1 MEALI
6 LSCGTGGGHNAA
18 GKAIKEELTLRG
30 HKAVML
36 NPYNLA
42 GEKLP
47 KRVDEAYIKLATDAP
62 SAFGLMYS
70 LGEAVRRL
78 PVSSPIYW
86 ANGLMAQRMDEY
98 LAAHNYDVV
107 IMPHLFPAEI
117 LTFLKRR
124 GKRVP
129 KMIFI
134 ATDYACIPFTEETDC
149 DYYVI
154 PSSLLKEDFI
164 RRGIPENKLL
174 PLGIPVSRT
183 FTEDLTKE
191 QAKDLLSLEPS
202 RNYILLSGGSM
213 GAGGMQ
219 ETVQSIKES
228 IKEDSCC
235 ALIVIC
241 GSNNRLYEQL
251 SQKYAHDSQ
260 IMPVKRTS
268 HMAWYLKAC
277 SVFITK
283 PGGLSSTEAAVSG
296 VPLIH
301 VSPIPGCESINLKF
315 FTQNNM
321 SLDGGRQN
329 EQLLKA
335 LAQIKNHQLV
345 NKMVNNQ
352 KQIVNGCSTQDIC
365 EFLENLTKNN
375 FLIPKPSLY

>member
-18 GKAIKEELTLRG
+18 GKAIEEELILRG
-30 HKAVML
+30 HKAVMI

-42 GEKLP
+42 GDKLP
-47 KRVDEAYIKLATDAP
+47 KRVDGAYIKLATDAP
-62 SAFGLMYS
+62 NAFGLMYS
-70 LGEAVRRL
+70 LGQAVRRL
-78 PVSSPIYW
+78 PGSSPIYW
-86 ANGLMAQRMDEY
+86 ANGLMAQRMEEY
-98 LAAHNYDVV
+98 LSAHNYDVV

-129 KMIFI
+129 KMVFI
-134 ATDYACIPFTEETDC
+134 ATDYSCIPFTEETDC
-149 DYYVI
+149 DYFVI

-164 RRGIPENKLL
+164 RRGIPEDKLL
-174 PLGIPVSRT
+174 PLGIPVSRS
-183 FTEDLTKE
+183 FTEDLSKA
-191 QAKDLLSLEPS
+191 QAKTMLSLEAD
-202 RNYILLSGGSM
+202 RNYILLSGGSI

-219 ETVQSIKES
+219 ETVQSIKDEI
-228 IKEDSCC
+228 IKDPSY

-241 GSNNRLYEQL
+241 GSNSRLYEQL
-251 SQKYAHDSQ
+251 SEKYAHDSQ
-260 IMPVKRTS
+260 IIPIKRTS
-268 HMAWYLKAC
+268 RMAWYLKAC

-329 EQLLKA
+329 EQLIKA
-335 LAQIKNHQLV
+335 LSEIKNEQLI
-345 NKMVNNQ
+345 NKMINSQ
-352 KQIVNGCSTQDIC
+352 KQIINGRSTQDIC
-365 EFLENLTKNN
+365 DFLQT
-375 FLIPKPSLY
+375 LIQND

>member
-18 GKAIKEELTLRG
+18 GKAIEDELILRG
-30 HKAVML
+30 HKAVMI

-42 GEKLP
+42 GDKLP
-47 KRVDEAYIKLATDAP
+47 KRVDGAYIKLATDAP
-62 SAFGLMYS
+62 NAFGLMYS
-70 LGEAVRRL
+70 LGQAVRRL
-78 PVSSPIYW
+78 PGSSPIYW
-86 ANGLMAQRMDEY
+86 ANGLMAQRMEEY
-98 LAAHNYDVV
+98 LSAHNYDVV

-129 KMIFI
+129 KMVFI
-134 ATDYACIPFTEETDC
+134 ATDYSCIPFTEETDC

-164 RRGIPENKLL
+164 RRGIPEDKLL
-174 PLGIPVSRT
+174 PLGIPVSRS
-183 FTEDLTKE
+183 FTEDLTKA
-191 QAKDLLSLEPS
+191 QAKTLLSLEAD

-213 GAGGMQ
+213 GAGGMHQ
-219 ETVQSIKES
+219 TVQSIKDEI
-228 IKEDSCC
+228 IKDPSY

-241 GSNNRLYEQL
+241 GSNSRLYEQL
-251 SQKYAHDSQ
+251 SEKYAHDSQ
-260 IMPVKRTS
+260 IIPIKRTS
-268 HMAWYLKAC
+268 RMAWYLKAC

-329 EQLLKA
+329 EQLIKA
-335 LAQIKNHQLV
+335 LSEIKNEQLI
-345 NKMVNNQ
+345 NKMINSQ
-352 KQIVNGCSTQDIC
+352 KQIINGRSTQDIC
-365 EFLENLTKNN
+365 DFLQT
-375 FLIPKPSLY
+375 LIQND

>member
-18 GKAIKEELTLRG
+18 GKAIEDELILRG
-30 HKAVML
+30 HKAVMI

-42 GEKLP
+42 GDKLP
-47 KRVDEAYIKLATDAP
+47 KRVDGAYIKLATDAP
-62 SAFGLMYS
+62 NAFGLMYS
-70 LGEAVRRL
+70 LGQAVRRL
-78 PVSSPIYW
+78 PGSSPIYW
-86 ANGLMAQRMDEY
+86 ANGLMAQRMEEY
-98 LAAHNYDVV
+98 LSAHNYDVV

-129 KMIFI
+129 KMVFI
-134 ATDYACIPFTEETDC
+134 ATNYSCIPFTEETDC

-164 RRGIPENKLL
+164 RRGIPEDKLL
-174 PLGIPVSRT
+174 PLGIPVSRS
-183 FTEDLTKE
+183 FTEDLTKA
-191 QAKDLLSLEPS
+191 QAKTLLSLKAD

-213 GAGGMQ
+213 GAGGMHQ
-219 ETVQSIKES
+219 TVQSIKDEI
-228 IKEDSCC
+228 IKDPSY

-241 GSNNRLYEQL
+241 GSNSRLYEQL
-251 SQKYAHDSQ
+251 SEKYAHDSQ
-260 IMPVKRTS
+260 IIPIKRTS
-268 HMAWYLKAC
+268 RMAWYLKAC

-329 EQLLKA
+329 EQLIKA
-335 LAQIKNHQLV
+335 LSEIKNEQLI
-345 NKMVNNQ
+345 NKMINSQ
-352 KQIVNGCSTQDIC
+352 KQIINGRSTQDIC
-365 EFLENLTKNN
+365 DFLQT
-375 FLIPKPSLY
+375 LIQND

>member
-18 GKAIKEELTLRG
+18 GKAIEEELILRG
-30 HKAVML
+30 HKAVMI

-42 GEKLP
+42 GDKLP
-47 KRVDEAYIKLATDAP
+47 KRVDGAYIKLATDAP
-62 SAFGLMYS
+62 NAFGLMYS
-70 LGEAVRRL
+70 LGQAVRRL
-78 PVSSPIYW
+78 PGSSPIYW
-86 ANGLMAQRMDEY
+86 ANGLMAQRMEEY
-98 LAAHNYDVV
+98 LSAHNYDVV

-129 KMIFI
+129 KMVFI
-134 ATDYACIPFTEETDC
+134 ATDYSCIPFTEETDC

-164 RRGIPENKLL
+164 RRGIPEDKLL
-174 PLGIPVSRT
+174 PLGIPVSRS
-183 FTEDLTKE
+183 FTEDLTKA
-191 QAKDLLSLEPS
+191 QAKTMLSLEAD
-202 RNYILLSGGSM
+202 RNYILLSGGSI

-219 ETVQSIKES
+219 ETVQSIKDEI
-228 IKEDSCC
+228 IKDPSY

-241 GSNNRLYEQL
+241 GSNSRLYEQL
-251 SQKYAHDSQ
+251 SEKYAHDSQ
-260 IMPVKRTS
+260 IIPIKRTS
-268 HMAWYLKAC
+268 RMAWYLKAC

-329 EQLLKA
+329 EQLIKA
-335 LAQIKNHQLV
+335 LSEIKNEQLI
-345 NKMVNNQ
+345 NKMINSQ
-352 KQIVNGCSTQDIC
+352 KQIINGRSTQDIC
-365 EFLENLTKNN
+365 DFLQT
-375 FLIPKPSLY
+375 LIQND

>member
-18 GKAIKEELTLRG
+18 GKAIEEELILRG
-30 HKAVML
+30 HKAVMI

-42 GEKLP
+42 GDKLP
-47 KRVDEAYIKLATDAP
+47 KRVDGAYIKLATDAP
-62 SAFGLMYS
+62 NAFGLMYS
-70 LGEAVRRL
+70 LGQAVRRL
-78 PVSSPIYW
+78 PGSSPIYW
-86 ANGLMAQRMDEY
+86 ANGLMAQRMEEY
-98 LAAHNYDVV
+98 LSAHNYDVV

-129 KMIFI
+129 KMVFI
-134 ATDYACIPFTEETDC
+134 ATDYSCIPFTEETDC

-164 RRGIPENKLL
+164 RRGIPEDKLL
-174 PLGIPVSRT
+174 PLGIPVSRS
-183 FTEDLTKE
+183 FTEDLTKA
-191 QAKDLLSLEPS
+191 QAKTLLSLKAD

-213 GAGGMQ
+213 GAGGMHQ
-219 ETVQSIKES
+219 TVQSIKDEI
-228 IKEDSCC
+228 IKDPSY

-241 GSNNRLYEQL
+241 GSNSRLYEQL
-251 SQKYAHDSQ
+251 SEKYAHDSQ
-260 IMPVKRTS
+260 IIPIKRTS
-268 HMAWYLKAC
+268 RMAWYLKAC

-329 EQLLKA
+329 EQLIKA
-335 LAQIKNHQLV
+335 LSEIKNEQLI
-345 NKMVNNQ
+345 NKMINSQ
-352 KQIVNGCSTQDIC
+352 KQIINGRSTQDIC
-365 EFLENLTKNN
+365 DFLQT
-375 FLIPKPSLY
+375 LIQND

>member
-18 GKAIKEELTLRG
+18 GKAIEEELILRG
-30 HKAVML
+30 HKAVMI

-42 GEKLP
+42 GDKLP
-47 KRVDEAYIKLATDAP
+47 KRVDGAYIKLATDAP
-62 SAFGLMYS
+62 NAFGLMYS
-70 LGEAVRRL
+70 LGQAVRRL
-78 PVSSPIYW
+78 PGSSPIYW
-86 ANGLMAQRMDEY
+86 ANGLMAQRMEEY
-98 LAAHNYDVV
+98 LSAHNYDVV

-129 KMIFI
+129 KMVFI
-134 ATDYACIPFTEETDC
+134 ATDYSCIPFTEETDC
-149 DYYVI
+149 DYFVI

-164 RRGIPENKLL
+164 RRGIPEDKLL
-174 PLGIPVSRT
+174 PLGIPVSRS
-183 FTEDLTKE
+183 FTEDLTKA
-191 QAKDLLSLEPS
+191 QAKTMLSLEAD
-202 RNYILLSGGSM
+202 RNYILLSGGSI

-219 ETVQSIKES
+219 ETVQSIKDEI
-228 IKEDSCC
+228 IKDPSY

-241 GSNNRLYEQL
+241 GSNSRLYEQL
-251 SQKYAHDSQ
+251 SEKYAHDSQ
-260 IMPVKRTS
+260 IIPIKRTS
-268 HMAWYLKAC
+268 RMAWYLKAC

-329 EQLLKA
+329 EQLIKA
-335 LAQIKNHQLV
+335 LSEIKNEQLI
-345 NKMVNNQ
+345 NKMINSQ
-352 KQIVNGCSTQDIC
+352 KQIINSRSTQDIC
-365 EFLENLTKNN
+365 DFLQT
-375 FLIPKPSLY
+375 LIQND

>member
-18 GKAIKEELTLRG
+18 GKAIEEELILRG
-30 HKAVML
+30 HKAVMI

-42 GEKLP
+42 GDKLP
-47 KRVDEAYIKLATDAP
+47 KRVDGAYIKLATDAP
-62 SAFGLMYS
+62 NAFGLMYS
-70 LGEAVRRL
+70 LGQAVRRL
-78 PVSSPIYW
+78 PGSSPIYW
-86 ANGLMAQRMDEY
+86 ANGLMAQRMEEY
-98 LAAHNYDVV
+98 LSAHNYDVV

-129 KMIFI
+129 KMVFI
-134 ATDYACIPFTEETDC
+134 ATDYSCIPFTEETDC
-149 DYYVI
+149 DYFVI

-164 RRGIPENKLL
+164 RRGIPEDKLL
-174 PLGIPVSRT
+174 PLGIPVSRS
-183 FTEDLTKE
+183 FTEDLTKA
-191 QAKDLLSLEPS
+191 QAKTLLSLKAD

-213 GAGGMQ
+213 GAGGMHQ
-219 ETVQSIKES
+219 TVQSIKDEI
-228 IKEDSCC
+228 IKDPSY

-241 GSNNRLYEQL
+241 GSNSRLYEQL
-251 SQKYAHDSQ
+251 SEKYAHDSQ
-260 IMPVKRTS
+260 IIPIKRTS
-268 HMAWYLKAC
+268 RMAWYLKAC

-301 VSPIPGCESINLKF
+301 VSPIPGCESINLNF

-329 EQLLKA
+329 EQLIKA
-335 LAQIKNHQLV
+335 LSEIKNEQLI
-345 NKMVNNQ
+345 NKMINSQ
-352 KQIVNGCSTQDIC
+352 KQIINGRSTQDIC
-365 EFLENLTKNN
+365 DFLQT
-375 FLIPKPSLY
+375 LIQND

>member
-18 GKAIKEELTLRG
+18 GKAIEDELILRG
-30 HKAVML
+30 HKAVMI

-42 GEKLP
+42 GDKLP
-47 KRVDEAYIKLATDAP
+47 KRVDGAYIKLATDAP
-62 SAFGLMYS
+62 NAFGLMYS
-70 LGEAVRRL
+70 LGQAVRRL
-78 PVSSPIYW
+78 PGSSPIYW
-86 ANGLMAQRMDEY
+86 ANGLMAQRMEEY
-98 LAAHNYDVV
+98 LSAHNYDVV

-129 KMIFI
+129 KMVFI
-134 ATDYACIPFTEETDC
+134 ATDYSCIPFTEETDC
-149 DYYVI
+149 DYFVI

-164 RRGIPENKLL
+164 RRGIPEDKLL
-174 PLGIPVSRT
+174 PLGIPVSRS
-183 FTEDLTKE
+183 FTEDLTKA
-191 QAKDLLSLEPS
+191 QAKTLLSLKAD

-213 GAGGMQ
+213 GAGGMHQ
-219 ETVQSIKES
+219 TVQSIKDEI
-228 IKEDSCC
+228 IKDPSY

-241 GSNNRLYEQL
+241 GSNSRLYEQL
-251 SQKYAHDSQ
+251 SEKYAHDSQ
-260 IMPVKRTS
+260 IIPIKRTS
-268 HMAWYLKAC
+268 RMAWYLKAC

-301 VSPIPGCESINLKF
+301 VSPIPGCESINLNF

-329 EQLLKA
+329 EQLIKA
-335 LAQIKNHQLV
+335 LSEIKNEQLI
-345 NKMVNNQ
+345 NKMINSQ
-352 KQIVNGCSTQDIC
+352 KQIINGRSTQDIC
-365 EFLENLTKNN
+365 DFLQT
-375 FLIPKPSLY
+375 LIQND

>member
-18 GKAIKEELTLRG
+18 GKAIEEELILRG
-30 HKAVML
+30 HKAVMI

-42 GEKLP
+42 GDKLP
-47 KRVDEAYIKLATDAP
+47 KRVDGAYIKLATDAP
-62 SAFGLMYS
+62 NAFGLMYS
-70 LGEAVRRL
+70 LGQAVRRL
-78 PVSSPIYW
+78 PGSSPIYW
-86 ANGLMAQRMDEY
+86 ANGLMAQRMEEY
-98 LAAHNYDVV
+98 LSAHNYDVV

-129 KMIFI
+129 KMVFI
-134 ATDYACIPFTEETDC
+134 ATDYSCIPFTEETDC

-164 RRGIPENKLL
+164 RRGIPEDKLL
-174 PLGIPVSRT
+174 PLGIPVSRS
-183 FTEDLTKE
+183 FTEDLTKA
-191 QAKDLLSLEPS
+191 QAKTMLSLEAD
-202 RNYILLSGGSM
+202 RNYILLSGGSI

-219 ETVQSIKES
+219 ETVQSIKDEI
-228 IKEDSCC
+228 IKDPSY

-241 GSNNRLYEQL
+241 GSNSRLYEQL
-251 SQKYAHDSQ
+251 SEKYAHDSQ
-260 IMPVKRTS
+260 IIPIKRTS
-268 HMAWYLKAC
+268 RMAWYLKAC

-321 SLDGGRQN
+321 SLDGGRQKEQLIKALSEIKN
-329 EQLLKA
+329 EQL
-335 LAQIKNHQLV
+335 I
-345 NKMVNNQ
+345 NKMINSQ
-352 KQIVNGCSTQDIC
+352 KQIINGRSTQDIC
-365 EFLENLTKNN
+365 DFLQT
-375 FLIPKPSLY
+375 LIQND

>member
-18 GKAIKEELTLRG
+18 GKAIEEELILRG
-30 HKAVML
+30 HKAVMI

-42 GEKLP
+42 GDKLP
-47 KRVDEAYIKLATDAP
+47 KRVDGAYIKLATDAP
-62 SAFGLMYS
+62 NAFGLMYS
-70 LGEAVRRL
+70 LGQAVRRL
-78 PVSSPIYW
+78 PGSSPIYW
-86 ANGLMAQRMDEY
+86 ANGLMAQRMEEY
-98 LAAHNYDVV
+98 LSAHNYDVV

-129 KMIFI
+129 KMVFI
-134 ATDYACIPFTEETDC
+134 ATDYSCIPFTEETDC
-149 DYYVI
+149 DYFVI

-164 RRGIPENKLL
+164 RRGIPEDKLL
-174 PLGIPVSRT
+174 PLGIPVSRS
-183 FTEDLTKE
+183 FTEDLTKA
-191 QAKDLLSLEPS
+191 QAKTLLSLKAD

-213 GAGGMQ
+213 GAGGMHQ
-219 ETVQSIKES
+219 TVQSIKDEI
-228 IKEDSCC
+228 IKDPSY

-241 GSNNRLYEQL
+241 GSNSRLYEQL
-251 SQKYAHDSQ
+251 SEKYAHDSQ
-260 IMPVKRTS
+260 IIPIKRTS
-268 HMAWYLKAC
+268 RMAWYLKAC

-329 EQLLKA
+329 EQLIKA
-335 LAQIKNHQLV
+335 LSEIKNEQLI
-345 NKMVNNQ
+345 NKMINSQ
-352 KQIVNGCSTQDIC
+352 KQIINGRSTQDIC
-365 EFLENLTKNN
+365 DFLQT
-375 FLIPKPSLY
+375 LIQND

>member
-18 GKAIKEELTLRG
+18 GKAIEEELILRG
-30 HKAVML
+30 HKAVMI

-42 GEKLP
+42 GDKLP
-47 KRVDEAYIKLATDAP
+47 KRVDGAYIKLATDAP
-62 SAFGLMYS
+62 NAFGLMYS
-70 LGEAVRRL
+70 LGQAVRRL
-78 PVSSPIYW
+78 PGSSPIYW
-86 ANGLMAQRMDEY
+86 ANGLMAQRMEEY
-98 LAAHNYDVV
+98 LSAHNYDVV

-129 KMIFI
+129 KMVFI
-134 ATDYACIPFTEETDC
+134 ATDYSCIPFTEETDC
-149 DYYVI
+149 DYFVI

-164 RRGIPENKLL
+164 RRGIPEDKLL
-174 PLGIPVSRT
+174 PLGIPVSRS
-183 FTEDLTKE
+183 FTEDLTKA
-191 QAKDLLSLEPS
+191 QAKTMLSLEAD
-202 RNYILLSGGSM
+202 RNYILLSGGSI

-219 ETVQSIKES
+219 ETVQSIKDEI
-228 IKEDSCC
+228 IKDPSY

-241 GSNNRLYEQL
+241 GSNSRLYEQL
-251 SQKYAHDSQ
+251 SEKYAHDSQ
-260 IMPVKRTS
+260 IIPIKRTS
-268 HMAWYLKAC
+268 RMAWYLKAC

-321 SLDGGRQN
+321 SLDGGRQKEQLIKALSEIKN
-329 EQLLKA
+329 EQL
-335 LAQIKNHQLV
+335 I
-345 NKMVNNQ
+345 NKMINSQ
-352 KQIVNGCSTQDIC
+352 KQIINGRSTQDIC
-365 EFLENLTKNN
+365 DFLQT
-375 FLIPKPSLY
+375 LIQND

>member
-18 GKAIKEELTLRG
+18 GKAIEDELILRG
-30 HKAVML
+30 HKAVMI

-42 GEKLP
+42 GDKLP
-47 KRVDEAYIKLATDAP
+47 KRVDGAYIKLATDAP
-62 SAFGLMYS
+62 NAFGLMYS
-70 LGEAVRRL
+70 LGQAVRRL
-78 PVSSPIYW
+78 PGSSPIYW
-86 ANGLMAQRMDEY
+86 ANGLMAQRMEEY
-98 LAAHNYDVV
+98 LSAHNYDVV

-129 KMIFI
+129 KMVFI
-134 ATDYACIPFTEETDC
+134 ATDYSCIPFTEETDC
-149 DYYVI
+149 DYFVI

-164 RRGIPENKLL
+164 RRGIPEDKLL
-174 PLGIPVSRT
+174 PLGIPVSRS
-183 FTEDLTKE
+183 FTEDLTKA
-191 QAKDLLSLEPS
+191 QAKTMLSLKAD

-213 GAGGMQ
+213 GAGGMHQ
-219 ETVQSIKES
+219 TVQSIKDEI
-228 IKEDSCC
+228 IKDPSY

-241 GSNNRLYEQL
+241 GSNSRLYEQL
-251 SQKYAHDSQ
+251 SEKYAHDSQ
-260 IMPVKRTS
+260 IIPIKRTS
-268 HMAWYLKAC
+268 RMAWYLKAC

-329 EQLLKA
+329 EQLIKA
-335 LAQIKNHQLV
+335 LSEIKNEQLI
-345 NKMVNNQ
+345 NKMINSQ
-352 KQIVNGCSTQDIC
+352 KQIINGRSTQDIC
-365 EFLENLTKNN
+365 DFLQT
-375 FLIPKPSLY
+375 LIQND

>member
-18 GKAIKEELTLRG
+18 GKAIEEELILRG
-30 HKAVML
+30 HKAVMI

-42 GEKLP
+42 GDKLP
-47 KRVDEAYIKLATDAP
+47 KRVDGAYIKLATDAP
-62 SAFGLMYS
+62 NAFGLMYS
-70 LGEAVRRL
+70 LGQAVRRL
-78 PVSSPIYW
+78 PGSSPIYW
-86 ANGLMAQRMDEY
+86 ANGLMAQRMEEY
-98 LAAHNYDVV
+98 LSAHNYDVV

-129 KMIFI
+129 KMVFI
-134 ATDYACIPFTEETDC
+134 ATDYSCIPFTEETDC
-149 DYYVI
+149 DYFVI

-164 RRGIPENKLL
+164 RRGIPEDKLL
-174 PLGIPVSRT
+174 PLGIPVSRS
-183 FTEDLTKE
+183 FTEDLTKA
-191 QAKDLLSLEPS
+191 QANTLLSLKAD

-213 GAGGMQ
+213 GAGGMHQ
-219 ETVQSIKES
+219 TVQSIKDEI
-228 IKEDSCC
+228 IKDPSY

-241 GSNNRLYEQL
+241 GSNSRLYEQL
-251 SQKYAHDSQ
+251 SEKYAHDSQ
-260 IMPVKRTS
+260 IIPIKRTS
-268 HMAWYLKAC
+268 RMAWYLKAC

-329 EQLLKA
+329 EQLIKA
-335 LAQIKNHQLV
+335 LSEIKNEQLI
-345 NKMVNNQ
+345 NKMINSQ
-352 KQIVNGCSTQDIC
+352 KQIINGRSTQDIC
-365 EFLENLTKNN
+365 DFLQT
-375 FLIPKPSLY
+375 LIQND

>member
-18 GKAIKEELTLRG
+18 GKAIEEELILRG
-30 HKAVML
+30 HKAVMI

-42 GEKLP
+42 GDKLP
-47 KRVDEAYIKLATDAP
+47 KRVDGAYIKLATDAP
-62 SAFGLMYS
+62 NAFGLMYS

-78 PVSSPIYW
+78 PGSSPIYW
-86 ANGLMAQRMDEY
+86 ANGLMAQRMEEY
-98 LAAHNYDVV
+98 LSAHNYDVI

-129 KMIFI
+129 KMVFI
-134 ATDYACIPFTEETDC
+134 ATDYSCIPFTEETDC
-149 DYYVI
+149 DYFVI

-164 RRGIPENKLL
+164 RRGIPEDKLL
-174 PLGIPVSRT
+174 PLGIPVSRS
-183 FTEDLTKE
+183 FTEDLTKA
-191 QAKDLLSLEPS
+191 QAKTMLSLEAD
-202 RNYILLSGGSM
+202 RNYILLSGGSI

-219 ETVQSIKES
+219 ETVQSIKDEI
-228 IKEDSCC
+228 IKDPSY

-241 GSNNRLYEQL
+241 GSNSRLYEQL
-251 SQKYAHDSQ
+251 SEKYAHDSQ
-260 IMPVKRTS
+260 IIPIKRTS
-268 HMAWYLKAC
+268 RMAWYLKAC

-321 SLDGGRQN
+321 SLDGGRQKEQLIKALSEIKN
-329 EQLLKA
+329 EQL
-335 LAQIKNHQLV
+335 I
-345 NKMVNNQ
+345 NKMINSQ
-352 KQIVNGCSTQDIC
+352 KQIINGRSTQDIC
-365 EFLENLTKNN
+365 DFLQT
-375 FLIPKPSLY
+375 LIQND